1 MVRNIILGLVVVA
14 LVALGY
20 VAYLDMKAKR
30 SLLSGE
36 VFAGPSEAANG
47 SSPQLSGGSP
57 AAGNAVARPTAYPA
71 AAGTPAASDV
81 SVRVPAGD
89 TISPNPPN
97 GMVFAGS
104 GRFQVYR
111 QGNITWR
118 VDTVSGTS
126 CILFATNEEWRKAQ
140 VYQNGCGSAATR

>member
-36 VFAGPSEAANG
+36 VFAGPSETANG
-47 SSPQLSGGSP
+47 SRPADGSP
-57 AAGNAVARPTAYPA
+57 LPSNAVGRPTASGTSGAPA
-71 AAGTPAASDV
+71 TSNV
-81 SVRVPAGD
+81 SRLPVSD

-118 VDTVSGTS
+118 IDTVSGTN
-126 CILFATNEEWRKAQ
+126 CILFATNEEWQKPQ
-140 VYQNGCGSAATR
+140 VYGHGCGSAAAR